1 MEESFKTDE
10 LTSTLKKYVNKRY
23 ELLNLEL
30 SAKLA
35 HFGAWLFS
43 GSILALA
50 FVFALLFGSV
60 GAAFYLS
67 VLFKSYTSGF
77 ILVSAFYFALF
88 LLLALIRRNTIH
100 KPLRDRLVNELLK
113 GSNQPD

>member
-10 LTSTLKKYVNKRY
+10 LTSSLKKYVHIRY

-30 SAKLA
+30 NAKLA

-67 VLFKSYTSGF
+67 ALFKSYTKGF
-77 ILVSAFYFALF
+77 VIVSVFYFVIF
-88 LLLALIRRNTIH
+88 LLLAFIRRNAIH